1 MLMKC
6 CVIEKKYFKAYVSRI
21 QSPVHMLYDIN
32 PSDFAHHVRHAN
44 SWHDLGTRCGYETDN
59 TGRIKYYQILQRIK
73 QKAVNMK
80 INTEHFH
87 GQNRV
92 PDDVFIKIVSESTCL
107 FHVTNRSNQSTVQ
120 KHAVTSSNNVSKI
133 WTSIFHTGKM

>member
-1 MLMKC
+1 MQTPMSLISTK
-6 CVIEKKYFKAYVSRI
+6 
-21 QSPVHMLYDIN
+21 MLYDI
-32 PSDFAHHVRHAN
+32 SKEDFAHHVRHAN
-44 SWHDLGTRCGYETDN
+44 SWTDLVIHCVYETDS

-107 FHVTNRSNQSTVQ
+107 FHVTNRSNQSTV
-120 KHAVTSSNNVSKI
+120 
-133 WTSIFHTGKM
+133 